1 MENVPSINYY
11 NRGAGGQRA
20 IAGVNR
26 IEKLFNFFLGSLLLL
41 LLDPNYYRL
50 IWNLPVMGYIK
61 NIFLDVVKKIQIY
74 IFFVTK

>member
-11 NRGAGGQRA
+11 NRGGGGQRA
-20 IAGVNR
+20 MAGVNR
-26 IEKLFNFFLGSLLLL
+26 IEKNCLIFLGSLLL

-61 NIFLDVVKKIQIY
+61 KIFLDVVKKIQIY
-74 IFFVTK
+74 IF